1 MTLESTFSP
10 YPQPP
15 TKPQVYAE
23 RYHHLKAPR
32 KLMWRPSLGAVT
44 LEVSCGGAAIEFRV
58 TPLHAALLLRF
69 AGRAPGDALSAGALA
84 AALGVPQ
91 AVVRRKALF
100 WVDNGVLAEG
110 RTAGGDVAYRRV
122 EALDPSRIVST
133 EASDLSW
140 DDAAAGGPAP
150 GADDAL
156 AGMAPFENFI
166 LGILTNF
173 SAVALDRLHN
183 LLRVFVV
190 GEPKY
195 EGRSQEQLGAFL
207 AHLVAQ
213 GKVEV
218 DAAGVY
224 RRKKG

>member
-1 MTLESTFSP
+1 MIESIATCPPSPAPKNHDVHDTSRSVFSPRSTFTVRNAWHPLTSINTIDTP
-10 YPQPP
+10 LHDFTDPPPQPP
-15 TKPQVYAE
+15 
-23 RYHHLKAPR
+23 HHIPA
-32 KLMWRPSLGAVT
+32 
-44 LEVSCGGAAIEFRV
+44 
-58 TPLHAALLLRF
+58 
-69 AGRAPGDALSAGALA
+69 
-84 AALGVPQ
+84 
-91 AVVRRKALF
+91 
-100 WVDNGVLAEG
+100 
-110 RTAGGDVAYRRV
+110 
-122 EALDPSRIVST
+122 VST

-213 GKVEV
+213 GKVKV